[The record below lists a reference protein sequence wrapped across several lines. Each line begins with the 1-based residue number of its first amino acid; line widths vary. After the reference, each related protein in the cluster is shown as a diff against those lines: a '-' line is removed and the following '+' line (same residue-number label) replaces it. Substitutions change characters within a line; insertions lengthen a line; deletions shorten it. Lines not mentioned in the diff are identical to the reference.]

1 MSRGAEGKRE
11 KKREREIAAKPLNL
25 IGGPDDETTAGHF
38 AGRMK
43 FFQRKWRAE
52 KEREEGSSSA
62 RGYIRAVPRA
72 EEVTERRIDN
82 RRGQVKS
89 QSNGKRN

>member
-1 MSRGAEGKRE
+1 MSRGAEGKTE

-52 KEREEGSSSA
+52 KEREGERKLLRERIYTSGAACGGSD
-62 RGYIRAVPRA
+62 GA
-72 EEVTERRIDN
+72 EN
-82 RRGQVKS
+82 R
-89 QSNGKRN
+89 